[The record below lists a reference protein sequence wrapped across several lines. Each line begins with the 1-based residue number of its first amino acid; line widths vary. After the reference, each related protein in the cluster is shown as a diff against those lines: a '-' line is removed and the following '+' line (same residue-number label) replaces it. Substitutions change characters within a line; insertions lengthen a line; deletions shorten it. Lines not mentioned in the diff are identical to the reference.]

1 MNENR
6 IELFVNST
14 NGVTIGQLDLY
25 GDEPISLTLSVQD
38 IKDISKRTT
47 THSQNFIIPANKNN
61 NTLLNHIFNIG
72 YNGTFDP
79 TKKTPA
85 YLNVNGLL
93 VFKGNLQLTKINV
106 KDTTPISYE
115 VILYSNLADLI
126 KSVGDKLLTD
136 YDYSDLNHDYT
147 IANIMG
153 SWTADT
159 KSLGYYYPL
168 IDFGYDLTT
177 TDLNQMVPPNSTF
190 NGVVYPNGGID
201 PTIFKPS
208 ISSKHLFD
216 KIINNAG
223 FSYESEFLNSEAFTA
238 TITPFNGDSSV
249 VNDTSFTNG
258 LRFKAGITN
267 EVLFSA
273 NTGNPYY
280 NTSYGNLL
288 NYGPKLDNLS
298 DSDYGDNS
306 GGYNPSTYKYVVTTP
321 SVQEF
326 GADIV
331 VSFNQSISSYSYVK
345 FKWYRKLGVNPAIKF
360 EEQVV
365 NLPLVIQSG
374 TTYTAST
381 ITTRLDQTSS
391 QYFYPPQQG
400 EEFYFEIDILASS
413 VPVAPN
419 VIKTTIHRGTNWY
432 NVVYP
437 NLCLGGVINFNNYI
451 PKKVKSID
459 VLKSYINMF
468 NLLII
473 PKKNSETHFKIEPR
487 DDYYAS
493 GIVKDWTS
501 KLDLSVNVI
510 EELISEQQTKRIKFT
525 YSEDKDYLN
534 TFYTNS
540 TKEIYGEYVKLI
552 DNEWL
557 DSNSEQKIE
566 IAFAPSP
573 LENLIGS
580 EEIIL
585 TKIGQIDSSGA
596 YGKTDHKIRFL
607 RKNLINTQN
616 DTLTMLGYNPQYS
629 YPYAGHLSSPFSS
642 DFNPL
647 DYNFGTISE
656 AFYQTPG
663 YSNLQNITPNNLINT
678 YWRNQLDDI
687 SDKDSKIIKCNLH
700 LTPADIEQF
709 EFNDTIFIDGLTPD
723 GGHYFNVLKI
733 TYTPNG
739 NGTSQVELI
748 KVNRKPKQPQLNLTK
763 KANKNTVLR
772 NVIALGGGITKSK
785 NTIVMGNTSQIGYN
799 SEFSFVSGE
808 NNIIGNNSSYSRVTG
823 NNNRIGDN
831 ITNSYFVGD
840 NNIIEIP
847 SGSTVSGVVL
857 IGVSNYSAATLNPN
871 TVYLD
876 NIETITTT
884 SSLNGISMSAITK
897 GATLWTSGTGLNSIR
912 ANNYTTSAGGDYS
925 HAEGYLTTADGDYSH
940 AEGYNTTAGHYS
952 HAEGYF
958 TTADGHYSHAEGYL
972 TTADGDYS
980 HAEGYG
986 SRANGSYSYAGGR
999 FSITTINGE
1008 RAYSSGRYGKV
1019 TGTTQHGTVDFKCF
1033 TGNNTPARVDFGGT
1047 FGGIFNLKPFSVYR
1061 FKAYVIGSEYLDI
1074 AIAKEWTIEGLICN
1088 TSISGTT
1095 FIGVPTVTSSW
1106 GSPTLSSTNVGVVA
1120 NNFLKSLDIEVT
1132 GLPSTAIIWYGKMD
1146 YILLSWTI

>member
-6 IELFVNST
+6 IELFVNNT
-14 NGVTIGQLDLY
+14 NGVTIGQIDLY
-25 GDEPISLTLSVQD
+25 DDEPISLTLSVQD

-47 THSQNFIIPANKNN
+47 THSQNFVIPANKNN

-177 TDLNQMVPPNSTF
+177 TDLNQMIPSGSTF
-190 NGVVYPNGGID
+190 NGTVYPSGGID

-208 ISSKHLFD
+208 ISSKYLFD
-216 KIINNAG
+216 KIIFHAG

-288 NYGPKLDNLS
+288 NYQPKLDNLS

-331 VSFNQSISSYSYVK
+331 VSFNQSINSYSYVK

-451 PKKVKSID
+451 PKKIKSID

-487 DDYYAS
+487 DDYYAN
-493 GIVKDWTS
+493 GIVKDWTN

-596 YGKTDHKIRFL
+596 YGKTDHNIRFL

-663 YSNLQNITPNNLINT
+663 YSNLQDITPNNLINT

-723 GGHYFNVLKI
+723 GGHYFNVLNI

-772 NVIALGGGITKSK
+772 NVIALGGGTTSSK
-785 NTIVMGNTSQIGYN
+785 NTIVMGNTSKIGYN

-808 NNIIGNNSSYSRVTG
+808 NNIIGNNSPYSRVTG
-823 NNNRIGDN
+823 NNNIIGDN

-847 SGSTVSGVVL
+847 SGSTPVSGVVL
-857 IGVSNYSAATLNPN
+857 IGVSNYSAATLNSN

-876 NIETITTT
+876 NIETTTTT
-884 SSLNGISMSAITK
+884 SSLNGISMSAITN
-897 GATLWTSGTGLNSIR
+897 GATLWTSDTGLYSIR
-912 ANNYTTSAGGDYS
+912 ANNYTTSASGNYS
-925 HAEGYLTTADGDYSH
+925 HAEGQKTTASGTNSH
-940 AEGYNTTAGHYS
+940 AEGDQTTASGTNS
-952 HAEGYF
+952 HAEGDQ
-958 TTADGHYSHAEGYL
+958 TTASGTNSHAEGDQTY
-972 TTADGDYS
+972 AVGYAS
-980 HAEGYG
+980 HAEGNNTVASG
-986 SRANGSYSYAGGR
+986 DHSHAGGVGTVARYAGEWVRSNYGYDASYG
-999 FSITTINGE
+999 FLD
-1008 RAYSSGRYGKV
+1008 YSKV
-1019 TGTTQHGTVDFKCF
+1019 TTNNTTTELYLNYSFAPDERFYIVTDSSAKFKLNLVAKNTSNGDVKEWEIIGLIKNVGGTV
-1033 TGNNTPARVDFGGT
+1033 TMVGQ
-1047 FGGIFNLKPFSVYR
+1047 S
-1061 FKAYVIGSEYLDI
+1061 
-1074 AIAKEWTIEGLICN
+1074 N
-1088 TSISGTT
+1088 TSS
-1095 FIGVPTVTSSW
+1095 FADASLSTVSLTASAD
-1106 GSPTLSSTNVGVVA
+1106 NVNKA
-1120 NNFLKSLDIEVT
+1120 LKFEVT
-1132 GLPSTAIIWYGKMD
+1132 GLPTINVYWYGKLE
-1146 YILLSWTI
+1146 YVKIVY